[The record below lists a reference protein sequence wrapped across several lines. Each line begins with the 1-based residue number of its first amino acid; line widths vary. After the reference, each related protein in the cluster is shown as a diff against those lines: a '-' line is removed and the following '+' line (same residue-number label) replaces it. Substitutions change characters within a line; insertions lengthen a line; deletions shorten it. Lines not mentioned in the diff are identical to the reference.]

1 MAGAGNAL
9 PDGTVTMAPKLRLTL
24 IGSFDTQA
32 EERTRTVTAG
42 PFRIGRDADNDWI
55 LEDARRLISR
65 HHCTIELKA
74 GIFIV
79 IDTSSNGLFLNN
91 AEQPVGRGNT
101 AILSDGDRL
110 VLPGTTIAVELKQSD
125 SRATD
130 PFLAVLPPP
139 PGSKSDDGDGE
150 DDGLMALPDFPPAN
164 PAAGYA
170 SSVNP
175 WAVNRAEPPV
185 ADSRPLLAWPPVDAT
200 PRASEPPPLFATA
213 FKGAAPIP
221 LDWNQEEGPEPAPE
235 SEPETEIMAI
245 APATPA
251 VRDEGERDRRLM
263 LALIEAMAHLERL
276 VVPSDSGLVLAGEP
290 GDVLARLRGL
300 DPAAS
305 ERLLLGLAD
314 RLAGTMALERRDD
327 LSIEGTKGVTFGM
340 DDDLALPER
349 RIGPLTSLLDD
360 GDGEK

>member
-9 PDGTVTMAPKLRLTL
+9 PDGTVTMAPTLRLTL

-32 EERTRTVTAG
+32 EERSRTVTAG
-42 PFRIGRDADNDWI
+42 PFRIGRDADNDWV

-139 PGSKSDDGDGE
+139 PGSKRDDAGGE
-150 DDGLMALPDFPPAN
+150 DDGLMALPDFPRAN

-175 WAVNRAEPPV
+175 WAANRAEPPV
-185 ADSRPLLAWPPVDAT
+185 ADNRPLLSWPPVDAT
-200 PRASEPPPLFATA
+200 PRAAEPPPLFATA

-221 LDWNQEEGPEPAPE
+221 LDWNQEDSSGPEP
-235 SEPETEIMAI
+235 EPETEIMAI
-245 APATPA
+245 APA

-263 LALIEAMAHLERL
+263 LALIEAIAHLERL
-276 VVPSDSGLVLAGEP
+276 VVPSDSGLVLAGET
-290 GDVLARLRGL
+290 GDVLARLRAL

-327 LSIEGTKGVTFGM
+327 LSIEGTKGGAFAL